1 MSNLED
7 RIAARRKHYKKTGDT
22 DDTRR
27 RREDETV
34 QIRKA
39 EKEKQLAQ
47 RRRMSIGGDA
57 TAAAA
62 GPSSGGAAAVPNLQ
76 ELSEAVAG
84 CNSPDP
90 VVQFKAT
97 QYVRKL
103 LSIEKNPPIEY
114 VIEAGLIPRMVDFLK
129 DINRPDLQFEAAWV
143 LTNIASGTRAQ
154 TEAVVAAGT
163 IPVFIA
169 LLSSPSL
176 DVKEQ
181 AVWALGNI
189 AGDSPPLRDTVLQA
203 GVMQPLLA
211 LLRENDKFSLLRNA
225 TWALSNLCRG
235 KPQPP
240 IEMIVPALPTLSNL
254 LYSHDVEVLTDACW
268 ALSYISDGPNE
279 RIEAV
284 IEHGVC
290 RRLVELLNHDS
301 TLVQTPALR
310 TVGNIVTGD
319 DRQTQVIIQCGV
331 SEKLYQLLYSPKKN
345 IRKEACWTI
354 SNITAGN
361 REQIQEIINAGIAS
375 KIVELMATA
384 EFDIKKEAAWALSNA
399 TTGGTPE
406 QVDHFV
412 QAGCIKPLCALLDVN
427 DTRIVGV
434 CLEAL
439 ENILRVGLQAMEAN
453 PNLTEN
459 PYLQLVEEADGLTKI
474 ENLQSDSSDEIY
486 LKAVRIL
493 ENYFPL
499 EGEDD
504 IEEMEASGSDSATA
518 PPTGGFNFGG
528 ATNTAAPPG
537 GFQFGGN

>member
-1 MSNLED
+1 
-7 RIAARRKHYKKTGDT
+7 
-22 DDTRR
+22 
-27 RREDETV
+27 
-34 QIRKA
+34 
-39 EKEKQLAQ
+39 
-47 RRRMSIGGDA
+47 MSIGGD
-57 TAAAA
+57 TSA
-62 GPSSGGAAAVPNLQ
+62 GPSGSTTTPVPNLQ

-84 CNSPDP
+84 CNSNDP

-154 TEAVVAAGT
+154 TEAVVSAGT

-240 IEMIVPALPTLSNL
+240 LEMIVHALPTLSNL
-254 LYSHDVEVLTDACW
+254 LYSSDVEVLTDACW

-284 IEHGVC
+284 IENGVC

-331 SEKLYQLLYSPKKN
+331 AEKLHQLLYSPKKN

-361 REQIQEIINAGIAS
+361 REQIQEIINAGIPS

-399 TTGGTPE
+399 TTGGSPE
-406 QVDHFV
+406 QVDYFV

-499 EGEDD
+499 EGDDDEVED
-504 IEEMEASGSDSATA
+504 MEASGSDSATA

-528 ATNTAAPPG
+528 PSPSGPPPG
-537 GFQFGGN
+537 GFQFGGGN